1 MNELADKISPNAN
14 FYNMIVPTSI
24 GITLPD
30 NYIETI
36 NSSNQ
41 EKSINYMISGFNA
54 NVKTVPVF
62 DTLMT
67 HRKEYIYFNTDHHWT
82 ALGAYYAYEDF
93 CKKSEKT
100 PCPLTK
106 FSQVQYDGFLG
117 SFYND
122 TGKISALK
130 SNPDTIIAYVPN
142 ENAKMVY
149 TDKKGKMPIINLKG
163 EEVKTI
169 NSEIMTKYYSVVYNE
184 YDEFI
189 YEYTTYKDIL
199 SVFIVV
205 TYANDSEYGK
215 IEYYT
220 YNINVKENKVLT
232 NKELYEYLNIDYNE
246 VKEIIDSKHKDF
258 YNKDELKEIID
269 YGEYLETINY
279 KEENDKVVIKDKTLY
294 KYNTINPTQSLTTY
308 PGNINEIKLI
318 ELK

>member
-1 MNELADKISPNAN
+1 MDDETKKKI
-14 FYNMIVPTSI
+14 
-24 GITLPD
+24 
-30 NYIETI
+30 
-36 NSSNQ
+36 
-41 EKSINYMISGFNA
+41 K
-54 NVKTVPVF
+54 
-62 DTLMT
+62 
-67 HRKEYIYFNTDHHWT
+67 
-82 ALGAYYAYEDF
+82 
-93 CKKSEKT
+93 
-100 PCPLTK
+100 
-106 FSQVQYDGFLG
+106 
-117 SFYND
+117 
-122 TGKISALK
+122 
-130 SNPDTIIAYVPN
+130 IIALVAVILLIILIVLSLIFQPDKSK
-142 ENAKMVY
+142 EKFINAKDYVIEKETAY

-269 YGEYLETINY
+269 YDEYLETINY

-318 ELK
+318 DLK

>member
-1 MNELADKISPNAN
+1 MD
-14 FYNMIVPTSI
+14 
-24 GITLPD
+24 D
-30 NYIETI
+30 ET
-36 NSSNQ
+36 
-41 EKSINYMISGFNA
+41 
-54 NVKTVPVF
+54 
-62 DTLMT
+62 
-67 HRKEYIYFNTDHHWT
+67 
-82 ALGAYYAYEDF
+82 
-93 CKKSEKT
+93 KKK
-100 PCPLTK
+100 
-106 FSQVQYDGFLG
+106 
-117 SFYND
+117 
-122 TGKISALK
+122 LK
-130 SNPDTIIAYVPN
+130 IIALVAVILLIILIVLSLIFKPDKSK
-142 ENAKMVY
+142 EKFINAKDYVIEKETAY

-169 NSEIMTKYYSVVYNE
+169 NSEIMTKYYSVVYND
-184 YDEFI
+184 YDEFT

-220 YNINVKENKVLT
+220 YNFNVKENKVLT

-246 VKEIIDSKHKDF
+246 VKKIIDSKHKDF
-258 YNKDELKEIID
+258 YNKDELKEIISYD
-269 YGEYLETINY
+269 EYLETINY